1 MPSPRKRIGFLPRVD
16 IQRIIDEISKDSK
29 LSQSKVTGILVEEAL
44 SSRGLLTNA
53 DNSFN
58 RKVNDNINKS
68 LIINKGSFNN
78 INWDNEELDSGKNS
92 INEDLEMINDFI
104 EYKFFKKIMS
114 ANKNRL

>member
-16 IQRIIDEISKDSK
+16 IQRIIDEICKDSK

-44 SSRGLLTNA
+44 SSRGLLCNA
-53 DNSFN
+53 DNGSN
-58 RKVNDNINKS
+58 RNLRDYINKS
-68 LIINKGSFNN
+68 LIINKDSSKN
-78 INWDNEELDSGKNS
+78 INLDDKELDSGKNS

>member
-16 IQRIIDEISKDSK
+16 IQQIIDEICKDSK

-44 SSRGLLTNA
+44 NSRGLLTNA
-53 DNSFN
+53 YNSLN
-58 RKVNDNINKS
+58 RKVRGNINKS
-68 LIINKGSFNN
+68 LIINKESFNN

-92 INEDLEMINDFI
+92 IKEDLEMINDFI
-104 EYKFFKKIMS
+104 EYKLFKKIMS

>member
-16 IQRIIDEISKDSK
+16 IQRIIDEICKDSK

-44 SSRGLLTNA
+44 NSRGLLTNA
-53 DNSFN
+53 YNSLN
-58 RKVNDNINKS
+58 TKVRGNINKS
-68 LIINKGSFNN
+68 LIINKESFNN

-92 INEDLEMINDFI
+92 IKEDLEMINDFI
-104 EYKFFKKIMS
+104 EYKLFKKIMS

>member
-16 IQRIIDEISKDSK
+16 IQQIIDEICKDSK

-44 SSRGLLTNA
+44 NSRGLLTNA
-53 DNSFN
+53 YNSLN
-58 RKVNDNINKS
+58 RKARGNINKS
-68 LIINKGSFNN
+68 LIINKESFNN

-92 INEDLEMINDFI
+92 IKEDLEMINDFI
-104 EYKFFKKIMS
+104 EYKLFKKIMS